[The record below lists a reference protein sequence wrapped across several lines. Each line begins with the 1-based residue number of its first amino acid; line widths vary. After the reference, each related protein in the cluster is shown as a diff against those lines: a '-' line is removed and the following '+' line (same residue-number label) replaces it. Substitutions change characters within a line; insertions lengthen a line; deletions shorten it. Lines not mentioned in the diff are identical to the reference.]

1 MAPHAELIADA
12 EAVGNSECV
21 KPYIDPMLANSPVHM
36 GKFFARLFK
45 CRMLQLIPGRREHT
59 IGVFFVLK
67 KSGKLRLILDTRK
80 AKTYFRKPR
89 ASHLPTPAAWTCI
102 LRVVLWPTLFTGWSC
117 PRICVSIFASLLLS
131 ADSWTK
137 RCGRKAVGPRTL

>member
-21 KPYIDPMLANSPVHM
+21 KPHIDPMLANSPVHM

-89 ASHLPTPAAWTCI
+89 ASHLPP
-102 LRVVLWPTLFTGWSC
+102 LPLGYVY
-117 PRICVSIFASLLLS
+117 CV
-131 ADSWTK
+131 WC
-137 RCGRKAVGPRTL
+137 CGRRFSPDGAAPASASVFSPPFY